1 VKTQVLDSIEQI
13 SKERVSTEGNW
24 SLTGSP
30 NQNASESLGLA
41 SRTKP
46 LTTDERLL
54 DDTTVD
60 RLVRV
65 LDSYNA
71 DVRSWIQKDESDS
84 NRGRWP
90 SLMTFSLFGLGIA
103 VTAATN
109 YWNYGRQF
117 ADHEFVLFNLSGAM
131 VFLLAGISLFYDR
144 SVREIGGDRI
154 RKESGRRIE
163 TMSDHVRSLSQLYQK
178 WISDWKSQKQQLER
192 LESSVREFDAQ
203 SVAAQIKASQWTSEA
218 EEFGRQRDRLGDEV
232 DSLRNTILQLQ
243 ADSEYA
249 KMKLCG
255 VDSEIEAKREHL
267 NDLKSQREKIRREIL
282 ELEEQSALSRDAFE
296 STRSEYEANQRQ
308 FQRDQQSI
316 ERRIEKLSDEATRLQ
331 ETCGNL
337 EQDRSDLQ
345 SELQSLKT
353 EFDRNIEIQT
363 LSLAE
368 VTRSLQDANIEKALV
383 DEAIETSQA
392 NLRQIVATHKDL
404 QTQIESLQS
413 SKVQLS
419 NCIAGLNEEV
429 SQKRELN
436 DLLESQ
442 TKVLI
447 EDRELRCTK
456 LDKSIAELDGNLS
469 TRRGELLQAT
479 HEFESVQNHHRQLA
493 ADVDHLNRVKA
504 AMETSVSELTDRL
517 ANKSTDF
524 KRKSVQVNEL
534 ASKIDS
540 LSLSVRSLATQESGT
555 KATNGTGISGVG
567 SLGSDVSATSLS
579 GEENGQ
585 RSTKPSLQGPHWG
598 QENLHR
604 MIDRM
609 DEIDR
614 LAEDGLA

>member
-1 VKTQVLDSIEQI
+1 MKTQVLDSIEQI
-13 SKERVSTEGNW
+13 SKERVSTE
-24 SLTGSP
+24 
-30 NQNASESLGLA
+30 SLGLGG
-41 SRTKP
+41 RTKP
-46 LTTDERLL
+46 LTTDDRLL

-90 SLMTFSLFGLGIA
+90 SLMTFSLFTLGIA

-144 SVREIGGDRI
+144 SVREIGSDRI

-178 WISDWKSQKQQLER
+178 WISDWKSQKHQLDR
-192 LESSVREFDAQ
+192 LETAVQEFDAQ
-203 SVAAQIKASQWTSEA
+203 SIAAQIKASQWTTEA

-232 DSLRNTILQLQ
+232 ESLRNSLIQLQ
-243 ADSEYA
+243 ADSDYA
-249 KMKLCG
+249 KMKLSG
-255 VDSEIEAKREHL
+255 VDSEIEAKKEHL
-267 NDLKSQREKIRREIL
+267 SDLKTEREKIRREIL
-282 ELEEQSALSRDAFE
+282 ELEEQSAQSRDAFE
-296 STRSEYEANQRQ
+296 STRTEHEANQRQ

-316 ERRIEKLSDEATRLQ
+316 ERRIEKLSDEANRLQ
-331 ETCGNL
+331 ESCETL

-345 SELQSLKT
+345 SELQSLKM

-363 LSLAE
+363 LALAD
-368 VTRSLQDANIEKALV
+368 VTHSLQDASTEKALV

-413 SKVQLS
+413 SREHLS
-419 NCIAGLNEEV
+419 NCILGLNEEV

-442 TKVLI
+442 TKILI

-469 TRRGELLQAT
+469 ARRGELLQAT
-479 HEFESVQNHHRQLA
+479 HEFDSVQNHHRQLS
-493 ADVDHLNRVKA
+493 ADIDHLSRVKA

-540 LSLSVRSLATQESGT
+540 LSLSVRSLATQESGSI
-555 KATNGTGISGVG
+555 ATSGTGISGVG
-567 SLGSDVSATSLS
+567 SLGSDASAASIS

-598 QENLHR
+598 QEQLHR